1 MSLFNLTTHKKNMA
15 TSSSKA
21 SIAILAI
28 AAFIIVTTEF
38 LIVGLLPALARD
50 LAISVTSAGQLVT
63 LFAVV
68 VMVAG
73 PFLTAALAHFDR
85 KKLFIAIL
93 ALFAA
98 ANALAAV
105 APNIWVLAIARLL
118 PALALPVFWGTAS
131 DTAAQIAGP
140 GNSGRAVSTVYLGIS
155 AAMLFGIPLGTL
167 AADAIGWRGA
177 FALLAALSAVIAVLM
192 TISMPTVQATEAVP
206 LRTQAAVLKRPY
218 FLANVALSV
227 LVFTAMFTGYT
238 YLAELLEK
246 SAGIAPSLVGWWLM
260 GFGAVGLFGNW
271 LGGLWVDSKPL
282 ATTALFCVV
291 LALGMAATT
300 ALAGFGSN
308 SVWFALALGV
318 WGIANT
324 ALYPIC
330 QIRVMK
336 AATGAQALA
345 GTINVSAANGG
356 IALGAALGGLAI
368 STWGVHAVGYAAA
381 ALAVVAVM
389 VAAVVSAA
397 IAPTAVQHAPA
408 AKPAR

>member
-1 MSLFNLTTHKKNMA
+1 MSLFNLTTQKKNMA

-50 LAISVTSAGQLVT
+50 LAISVTSVGQLVT

-177 FALLAALSAVIAVLM
+177 FALLAALSAIIAVLM
-192 TISMPTVQATEAVP
+192 YASMPAVKSAEAVP
-206 LRTQAAVLKRPY
+206 LRAQAAVLKRPY

-260 GFGAVGLFGNW
+260 GFGAVGLAGNW
-271 LGGLWVDSKPL
+271 LGGLWVDHRPL
-282 ATTALFCVV
+282 ATTALFCAL

-300 ALAGFGSN
+300 ALAGLSL
-308 SVWFALALGV
+308 WFAVGLGV
-318 WGIANT
+318 WGVANT

-336 AATGAQALA
+336 AADGAQALA

-356 IALGAALGGLAI
+356 IALGAAIGGLCIAN
-368 STWGVHAVGYAAA
+368 WGVGAVSYVAA
-381 ALAVVAVM
+381 ALAVAGA
-389 VAAVVSAA
+389 VAAPLLTRLASPP
-397 IAPTAVQHAPA
+397 APVISP
-408 AKPAR
+408 RFG

>member
-1 MSLFNLTTHKKNMA
+1 MLASTTPKRGGSL
-15 TSSSKA
+15 

-28 AAFIIVTTEF
+28 AAFVIVTTEF

-50 LAISVTSAGQLVT
+50 LHISVTSAGQLVT

-93 ALFAA
+93 GLFAA

-177 FALLAALSAVIAVLM
+177 FGLLAALSAVIAVLM
-192 TISMPTVQATEAVP
+192 AVSMPTVQAVEAVP
-206 LRTQAAVLKRPY
+206 LRTQASVLKRPF
-218 FLANVALSV
+218 FLANVGLSV

-246 SAGIAPSLVGWWLM
+246 IAGIAPGLVGWWLM
-260 GFGAVGLFGNW
+260 GFGAIGLFGNW
-271 LGGLWVDSKPL
+271 LGGLWVDRKPL
-282 ATTALFCVV
+282 VTTALFCVI
-291 LALGMAATT
+291 LALGMAGTT
-300 ALAGFGSN
+300 ALAGMGDN
-308 SVWFALALGV
+308 ALWFALALGV

-368 STWGVHAVGYAAA
+368 SSWGVGSVGYVAA
-381 ALAVVAVM
+381 ALAVL
-389 VAAVVSAA
+389 AA
-397 IAPTAVQHAPA
+397 IVAPMMASLGEKIAPA
-408 AKPAR
+408 WEPAR